1 MAATLARLSSN
12 RHPAKANPHLPPA
25 IALQSVPDWQSQLR
39 DTISSGRELLSLLQ
53 LEAQDL
59 GFSLRACD
67 DFPLKVPMAFAR
79 RMRAG
84 DPDDPLLLQVLATGA
99 ELAPGT
105 GYTTD
110 PVHETAEANPYPGII
125 HKYRGRA
132 LLIVTGGCAVNC
144 RYCFR
149 RHFPYG
155 DNRNSRE
162 QWRAALDYIR
172 RDPDI
177 EEVILS
183 GGDPLVASDEHLA
196 MLVAGIADVPQV
208 RRLRIHSRL
217 PIVIP
222 DRITDTL
229 LEAITHPGLKTVM
242 VVHSNHG
249 NEIDNAVKKAVTAL
263 LERGIT
269 ALNQAVLLAR
279 VNDSSQALVD
289 LSEALFDAGIL
300 PYYLHLLD
308 KVQGAAHFDVPEHRA
323 RRLVG
328 EIAGHL
334 PGYLVPRLV
343 REEPGKASKTT
354 LAAIAP

>member
-1 MAATLARLSSN
+1 M
-12 RHPAKANPHLPPA
+12 ANPLSPPA
-25 IALQSVPDWQSQLR
+25 IALQTVPDWQSQLR
-39 DTISSGRELLSLLQ
+39 DTICSGHELLSLLK
-53 LEAQDL
+53 LDARDL
-59 GFSLRACD
+59 GFSHRACD

-84 DPDDPLLLQVLATGA
+84 DPDDPLLLQVLASEA
-99 ELAPGT
+99 ELAPMP

-110 PVHETAEANPYPGII
+110 PVRETNEANPYRGII

-132 LLIVTGGCAVNC
+132 LLIVSGGCAINC

-155 DNRNSRE
+155 DNRNSRA
-162 QWRAALDYIR
+162 QWQAALDYIR
-172 RDPDI
+172 QDQDI

-196 MLVAGIADVPQV
+196 MLVSRIAAIPQV
-208 RRLRIHSRL
+208 RRLRVHSRL

-229 LEAITHPGLKTVM
+229 LEAITHPGLKTIM
-242 VVHSNHG
+242 VVHCNHG
-249 NEIDNAVKKAVTAL
+249 NEIDNAVREAVASL
-263 LERGIT
+263 RQRSIT
-269 ALNQAVLLAR
+269 VLNQAVLLAR

-289 LSEALFDAGIL
+289 LSEALFDAGVL

-308 KVQGAAHFDVPEHRA
+308 KVRGAAHFDVPEDRA

-328 EIAGHL
+328 EIAGRL

-343 REEPGKASKTT
+343 REEPGAASKTT